1 MGRAAFLLSALL
13 ALLALLALPAR
24 AELVILTDGEF
35 IKVLGYELQ
44 GEDRMRLALPG
55 NGSLTLPLSRVERV
69 IADEVPWPPE
79 PEPEPPPAGQPQ
91 LSPLPLF
98 SWRFDPSHDVPSVP
112 YGELIYRAAKK
123 HQLNPSLVAALVRTE
138 SAFRATAMSPK
149 GARGLMQLMPATG
162 SRFGLRTRDLYEPA
176 KNLEA
181 GSKYLAWLLERF
193 KSDLELAL
201 AAYNAGEHAVDRHRG
216 VPPYRETRNYIQR
229 IYGLLGLDSSGH
241 VLPLAPTPEDAVS
254 ISGP

>member
-1 MGRAAFLLSALL
+1 MRRAALTLLVPLV
-13 ALLALLALPAR
+13 LLALPAR

-35 IKVLGYELQ
+35 IKVLSFEVVD
-44 GEDRMRLALPG
+44 EDRLRVTLPR
-55 NGSLTLPLSRVERV
+55 NGSVTLALSRVERV

-79 PEPEPPPAGQPQ
+79 PEPEPPVQSNPDPR
-91 LSPLPLF
+91 PLPLF
-98 SWRFDPSHDVPSVP
+98 SWRFDPAHDIPAVP

-181 GSKYLAWLLERF
+181 GAKYLAWLLERF

-201 AAYNAGEHAVDRHRG
+201 AAYNAGEHAVDRYRG

-229 IYGLLGLDSSGH
+229 IYGLLGLDASGH
-241 VLPLAPTPEDAVS
+241 VLPLAPSAEETAAVS
-254 ISGP
+254 GP